1 MLLGIDSLNIQY
13 IVILMRAF
21 TIFGS
26 SSKSKQG
33 INKRSYWATFNENN

>member
-13 IVILMRAF
+13 IAILMGAF

-26 SSKSKQG
+26 SRRSKQG
-33 INKRSYWATFNENN
+33 VNKRSYWATFNKNN